1 MLREVV
7 VAMVKETLSY
17 SLVRQSV
24 LSESEAS
31 GGVHIKGVFLHEQ
44 CLI

>member
-7 VAMVKETLSY
+7 VAMVKDTLSY

-24 LSESEAS
+24 LPTKLSESEES
-31 GGVHIKGVFLHEQ
+31 GGVHIKGVLT
-44 CLI
+44 